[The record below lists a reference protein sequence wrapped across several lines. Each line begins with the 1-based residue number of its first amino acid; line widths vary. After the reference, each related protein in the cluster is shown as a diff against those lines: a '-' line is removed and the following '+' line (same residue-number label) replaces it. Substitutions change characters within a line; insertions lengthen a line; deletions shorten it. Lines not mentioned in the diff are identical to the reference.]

1 MAQSAA
7 VLGLSAV
14 GPQDE
19 YIIDPKKTNKP
30 EIQQHT
36 HFTKFTRTTYP
47 AVTKFIGQTVDFVL
61 NPKQMGDMLL
71 NATLAVTLPALPSRT
86 NLTPIWTPMIG
97 RALIEHI
104 ELRIGNTIV
113 EKIDDYW
120 YMIHDQLFLDADKK
134 IVLYNL
140 LNGGNNEQTSAPTTV
155 PLNIMIPLHLFFE
168 NSPLPVCSLKEN
180 IAIKIFF
187 RPQSWFTNFT
197 DPIELSSLTLI
208 TEESIV
214 TQEERLYY
222 YSNPQRF
229 VIQRVMNN
237 PVLPYNNG
245 IVSQNLTAD
254 FAVTMMTWFVVPQT
268 TTVATRYSFGYTQ
281 SSSTNTLT
289 FSYAGAGTTIN
300 YVDQLLKSQ
309 IYINNRDITGLF
321 GTGPFYRFKQTM
333 DHYLTVPI
341 NNLYVYCF
349 GNSPKKLNQGGYMDF
364 SKLEAQT
371 TKINLNFNPAVISNI
386 NTPFNFYLYYY
397 GYQVLSISNGYVSL
411 V

>member
-7 VLGLSAV
+7 VIGLSAV

-19 YIIDPKKTNKP
+19 YIIDPLKTTKP
-30 EIQQHT
+30 EVRQHT
-36 HFTKFTRTTYP
+36 HFTKFTRTNYP

-61 NPKQMGDMLL
+61 YPKQMGDMLL
-71 NATLAVTLPALPSRT
+71 NATLAVTLPALPFRT
-86 NLTPIWTPMIG
+86 NFIPSWTPMIG

-104 ELRIGNTIV
+104 ELRIGNTVI

-134 IVLYNL
+134 LVLYNL
-140 LNGGNNEQTSAPTTV
+140 LNGGNNELRKTSTAF
-155 PLNIMIPLHLFFE
+155 PLNLMIPLHLFFE
-168 NSPLPVCSLKEN
+168 KSALPVCALKEN
-180 IAIKIFF
+180 ISIKIFF
-187 RPQSWFTNFT
+187 RPQSWFTDYT
-197 DPIELSSLTLI
+197 DPIELLSLTLI
-208 TEESIV
+208 TEESIL
-214 TQEERLYY
+214 TQEEKLYY

-229 VIQRVMNN
+229 VIQKVMNN
-237 PVLPYNNG
+237 PVFQYNHG

-254 FAVTMMTWFVVPQT
+254 FAVTMMVWFVVPQK
-268 TTVATRYSFGYTQ
+268 TTVNTRYTFGYTQ
-281 SSSTNTLT
+281 SSSTNNIN
-289 FSYAGAGTTIN
+289 FSYAGESVA

-321 GTGPFYRFKQTM
+321 GTGPFYRFKQPM
-333 DHYLTVPI
+333 DHGLTVPI

-364 SKLEAQT
+364 SKLDAQT